1 MKRVYTCYILLNL
14 GPNLSSILLSATLN
28 LTLILTMPRAANHR
42 SLSHSCGKFD
52 QN

>member
-14 GPNLSSILLSATLN
+14 GPNLSPILLSATPN
-28 LTLILTMPRAANHR
+28 LTLILTMPRHR
-42 SLSHSCGKFD
+42 SLSHACGKFD